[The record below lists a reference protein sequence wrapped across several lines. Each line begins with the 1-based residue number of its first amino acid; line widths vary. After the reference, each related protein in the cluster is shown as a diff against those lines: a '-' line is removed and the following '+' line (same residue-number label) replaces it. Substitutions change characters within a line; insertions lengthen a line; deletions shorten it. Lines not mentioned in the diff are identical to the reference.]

1 MTGVEGAALKT
12 LAVITLVI
20 AAGAAGAAAYAV
32 SISQT
37 RYRELSDRIDRLASA
52 ASALES
58 SIGGLVHRIDSAA
71 VQETGG
77 GEASQ
82 QFAGRL
88 TRAEEKLSVLERIAP
103 ATDSAGEAI
112 SQLSP
117 SVREEIR
124 RMVREEQAAAAA
136 QQEQKHAARREEMHE
151 KMKEM
156 TEKFQQ
162 DQKKRL
168 EEWVRKFAEKAGL
181 TTAQEQGILDAY
193 AWASEERNRLLRE
206 KHNDGG
212 GLLMMGPED
221 FKKVE
226 EKQNEKIK
234 ELLTEA
240 QYGEYEEYSA
250 ANPLPMAS
258 FAVGVGP
265 GGEEMGADAVIF
277 QGAVSKE
284 TKPEQKPE
292 KEGKDK

>member
-1 MTGVEGAALKT
+1 MKT

-20 AAGAAGAAAYAV
+20 AAGAAGVAAYAV
-32 SISQT
+32 NSAQAQ
-37 RYRELSDRIDRLASA
+37 YAELSDRIDKLASA

-71 VQETGG
+71 VPEAGGSET
-77 GEASQ
+77 AQ
-82 QFAGRL
+82 QLAERL
-88 TRAEEKLSVLERIAP
+88 ARAEDKLSVLERISP
-103 ATDSAGEAI
+103 ATDSESGTV

-117 SVREEIR
+117 SVRDEIR
-124 RMVREEQAAAAA
+124 RIVREEQTAAAA

-156 TEKFQQ
+156 TEKFQK

-193 AWASEERNRLLRE
+193 AWANEERNRLLRE
-206 KHNDGG
+206 KHNDGS

-226 EKQNEKIK
+226 EKQDEKIK

-240 QYGEYEEYSA
+240 QYGEYEKYSA

-265 GGEEMGADAVIF
+265 GDGEMGADAVIL

-284 TKPEQKPE
+284 KKPEGESK
-292 KEGKDK
+292 KEGTDK

>member
-1 MTGVEGAALKT
+1 MKM

-20 AAGAAGAAAYAV
+20 AAGAAGVAAYAV
-32 SISQT
+32 QSAQT
-37 RYRELSDRIDRLASA
+37 RYAELSNRIDRLANA

-71 VQETGG
+71 AQETEGG
-77 GEASQ
+77 A
-82 QFAGRL
+82 AGHQLAERL
-88 TRAEEKLSVLERIAP
+88 ARAEDKLSVLERITP
-103 ATDSAGEAI
+103 GTDSAGEPV
-112 SQLSP
+112 SHLSP

-124 RMVREEQAAAAA
+124 RMVREEQVAAAA

-156 TEKFQQ
+156 TEKFQK

-193 AWASEERNRLLRE
+193 AWANEERNRLLRE

-226 EKQNEKIK
+226 EKQDEKIK
-234 ELLTEA
+234 ELLTDSQFEE
-240 QYGEYEEYSA
+240 YGKYSA
-250 ANPLPMAS
+250 ANPLPMTS

-265 GGEEMGADAVIF
+265 DGEEMGADALIIR
-277 QGAVSKE
+277 GAVSKE
-284 TKPEQKPE
+284 KKPEQ
-292 KEGKDK
+292 EGKDK